1 MISDLL
7 KADFLNSI
15 DFDPM
20 EKLTAKK
27 AEQLPVDYFDFYN
40 AVSSVY
46 SSKIEGENIDFDSF
60 FKHKFLNV
68 QYNPDYTKRS
78 EDLFRAY
85 QFIQKNKL
93 TQHHVFKAHGIL
105 SEHFLPESQRG
116 QIRNNPMFVINE
128 DDRIEY
134 VACEPNKLK
143 QELDILF
150 EKVAALLNSSLSN
163 IEVFFYAAQLHLVF
177 VKIHPLQDG
186 NGRTARLLEKWF
198 LLEKLGSDAVSVELE
213 KNYYVSRKAYYENI
227 RRLGLEYPSLDW
239 TKALDFLKMTI
250 MSLQ

>member
-1 MISDLL
+1 MVSDLL
-7 KADFLNSI
+7 KADFINSI

-20 EKLTAKK
+20 EKLAAKK
-27 AEQLPVDYFDFYN
+27 AEKLPVDYFDFYN

-85 QFIQKNKL
+85 KFIQANKF
-93 TQHHVFKAHGIL
+93 TQENVFKAHGIL
-105 SEHFLPESQRG
+105 SEHLLPENQRG

-134 VACEPNKLK
+134 VACEP
-143 QELDILF
+143 D
-150 EKVAALLNSSLSN
+150 
-163 IEVFFYAAQLHLVF
+163 
-177 VKIHPLQDG
+177 
-186 NGRTARLLEKWF
+186 
-198 LLEKLGSDAVSVELE
+198 
-213 KNYYVSRKAYYENI
+213 
-227 RRLGLEYPSLDW
+227 RLG
-239 TKALDFLKMTI
+239 K
-250 MSLQ
+250 